1 MTQISSPEE
10 IELRK
15 KQALL
20 ERLKDRLAT
29 REEDLADFT
38 GAVEQFET
46 RYAMEVGR
54 HQAELDKIEVEI
66 AEEEAKLVPD
76 DEDIKRKLEELRRR
90 AEASAADVEG
100 HSDASD
106 WKPTA
111 EAKKAYHNLA
121 KIIHPDLALD
131 EAEKERRHAL
141 MAQLNAAYSSGDQKT
156 LNKLMDDFRDAP
168 ELVSGDTV
176 ADNLVRVIRQIYQ
189 VKNRMKAIDSEMER
203 IRSSERFSLFL
214 KVEEE
219 AEKGRDFLAQMGARS
234 RTHVAMSLRRLD
246 TLRNLNVA
254 QADYVRDTFGVDI
267 EEFRKKGNQ

>member
-1 MTQISSPEE
+1 MTNTASPEE
-10 IELRK
+10 LELGK

-20 ERLKDRLAT
+20 ERLKDRLAD
-29 REEDLADFT
+29 REENLADLA
-38 GAVEQFET
+38 AEVEQFEA
-46 RYAMEVGR
+46 RYSMEVGR
-54 HQAELDKIEVEI
+54 HQAELDRIEVEI

-90 AEASAADVEG
+90 AEASAAGVEE
-100 HSDASD
+100 HLNAAD

-189 VKNRMKAIDSEMER
+189 VKNRMKTIEVEMST

-219 AEKGRDFLAQMGARS
+219 KKQGRDFLGQMGARS
-234 RTHVAMSLRRLD
+234 KTHVAMSLRRLN

-267 EEFRKKGNQ
+267 EEFRKKG